1 MATPA
6 HEETAPD
13 PSSPSET
20 VWTPE
25 FNAAMT
31 NLLDHLAE
39 ELALE
44 YVRLMERA
52 AEGPL
57 SKHPNEEG

>member
-39 ELALE
+39 ELALG
-44 YVRLMERA
+44 YVRLMKA
-52 AEGPL
+52 ATEVPPPE
-57 SKHPNEEG
+57 HPNLED